1 MPPAPGQGLPQA
13 AIRQGLPQA
22 AIGLGSNL
30 GDRRATL
37 VAALQALD
45 GLQGIRLLARSHWYR
60 TAPVGPAQPD
70 YLNACALLEVSLSP
84 EVLLQRL
91 LQTEARF
98 GRVRRERWGPRHL
111 DLDLLLYNR
120 QTLATPQLQL
130 PHPRLRE
137 RAFVL
142 LPLAEIAPQWIDP
155 VTGLPIAALADRV
168 PDQHTVQRLEETAAL
183 APDW

>member
-1 MPPAPGQGLPQA
+1 VPPAPRP
-13 AIRQGLPQA
+13 GLPQA

-37 VAALQALD
+37 VAALQVLQD
-45 GLQGIRLLARSHWYR
+45 LQGIRLLARSCWYR

-70 YLNACALLEVSLSP
+70 YLNACALLEVSLTA
-84 EVLLQRL
+84 EALLQCL
-91 LQTEARF
+91 LETEARF

-120 QTLATPQLQL
+120 QTLDTPQLQR

-142 LPLAEIAPQWIDP
+142 LPLAEIAAQWIDP
-155 VTGLPIAALADRV
+155 VTGLSIAVLADRV
-168 PDQHTVQRLEETAAL
+168 PDQHTVQRLEEAAGL
-183 APDW
+183 PPGW